1 MKYSVDLLQELD
13 DGDFHG
19 LCDDLLRRVE
29 SRYRLLTPHGRN
41 ERGQSIRGQPD
52 SYVGNT
58 GGTGDKVVR
67 CPPSSGLSPT
77 EHPGCIKQSGCFV
90 SGHAIDSP

>member
-1 MKYSVDLLQELD
+1 MKSTFDLLQELD

-58 GGTGDKVVR
+58 AATCSIAFEYSIQKASWESKEIGRAHV
-67 CPPSSGLSPT
+67 
-77 EHPGCIKQSGCFV
+77 
-90 SGHAIDSP
+90 